1 AMDHLIADKDY
12 LFNLAGQVSHLDSMQ
27 DPFTDLDINCRSQLA
42 ILESCRHRNPQVKVV
57 FAGSRQQYGRP
68 RYLPVDEQH
77 PLRPVDVNGI
87 NKLAGEWYH
96 ILYNETYGVR
106 AVSLRLTNTYGPGQ
120 LVKHS
125 RQGFI
130 AWFLRQALEGG
141 EIELF
146 GDGTQL
152 RDLTFVED
160 VVDAFLLAASAER
173 ANGQAYNLAGETPI
187 SLADVARLMIEI
199 TGQGSVRTVPFPSDR
214 RRIDIGSYY
223 GSAAKIGAEL
233 GWRPR
238 TPLRGGLA
246 RTSCSYRDHLRHS
259 LGRCAGGCST
269 TSAPAIAGRRRA
281 SSPPSVASS
290 RVAATSSTARSSA
303 SSGNSPA
310 TWECRTWS
318 APARAPPRSS
328 WRCGRSTWG
337 RGTRWSCRRSRPRR
351 PPWPSSPSGR

>member
-1 AMDHLIADKDY
+1 MNVAERFAGSRVLVTGGLGFIGSNLARRLVGAGAEVTVMDAMIPDYGGNLFNVHDIRDRVTVNIADVRDRAAMDHLIAGKDY

-130 AWFLRQALEGG
+130 AWFLRRALEGG

-173 ANGQAYNLAGETPI
+173 ANGQVYNLAGETPI

-238 TPLRGGLA
+238 TPLREGLE
-246 RTSCSYRDHLRHS
+246 RTICYYRDHLRHY
-259 LGRCAGGCST
+259 L
-269 TSAPAIAGRRRA
+269 
-281 SSPPSVASS
+281 
-290 RVAATSSTARSSA
+290 
-303 SSGNSPA
+303 
-310 TWECRTWS
+310 
-318 APARAPPRSS
+318 
-328 WRCGRSTWG
+328 
-337 RGTRWSCRRSRPRR
+337 
-351 PPWPSSPSGR
+351 

>member
-1 AMDHLIADKDY
+1 MNVAERFAGSRVLVTGGLGFIGSNLARRLVGAAAEVTVMDAMIPDYGGNLFNVHDIRDRVTVNIADVRDRAAMDHLIADKDY

-77 PLRPVDVNGI
+77 PLRPIDVNGI

-130 AWFLRQALEGG
+130 AWFLRRALEGG

-173 ANGQAYNLAGETPI
+173 ANGQVYNLAGETPI
-187 SLADVARLMIEI
+187 SLVDIARLLIEI
-199 TGQGSVRTVPFPSDR
+199 TGQGSVRSMPFPPDR
-214 RRIDIGSYY
+214 QRIDIGSYY

-238 TPLRGGLA
+238 TPLREGLE
-246 RTSCSYRDHLRHS
+246 RTIRYYRDHLRHY
-259 LGRCAGGCST
+259 L
-269 TSAPAIAGRRRA
+269 
-281 SSPPSVASS
+281 
-290 RVAATSSTARSSA
+290 
-303 SSGNSPA
+303 
-310 TWECRTWS
+310 
-318 APARAPPRSS
+318 
-328 WRCGRSTWG
+328 
-337 RGTRWSCRRSRPRR
+337 
-351 PPWPSSPSGR
+351 

>member
-1 AMDHLIADKDY
+1 MNVAERFAGSRVLVTGGLGFIGSNLARRLVGAGAEVTVMDAMIPDYGGNLFNVHDIRDRVTVNIADVRDRAAMDHLIAGKDY

-130 AWFLRQALEGG
+130 AWFLRRALEGG
-141 EIELF
+141 EIEIF

-160 VVDAFLLAASAER
+160 VVEAFLLAASAER
-173 ANGQAYNLAGETPI
+173 ANGQVYNLAGETPI
-187 SLADVARLMIEI
+187 SLADIASLLVEI
-199 TGQGSVRTVPFPSDR
+199 TGRGSIRTVPFPADR
-214 RRIDIGSYY
+214 QRIDIGSYY

-238 TPLRGGLA
+238 TPLREGLE
-246 RTSCSYRDHLRHS
+246 RTIRYYRDHLRHY
-259 LGRCAGGCST
+259 L
-269 TSAPAIAGRRRA
+269 
-281 SSPPSVASS
+281 
-290 RVAATSSTARSSA
+290 
-303 SSGNSPA
+303 
-310 TWECRTWS
+310 
-318 APARAPPRSS
+318 
-328 WRCGRSTWG
+328 
-337 RGTRWSCRRSRPRR
+337 
-351 PPWPSSPSGR
+351 

>member
-1 AMDHLIADKDY
+1 MNVAERFAGSRVLVTGGLGFIGSNLARRLVGAGAEVTVMDAMIPDYGGNLFNVHDIRDRVTVNIADVRDRAAMDHLIAGKDY

-130 AWFLRQALEGG
+130 AWFLRRAVEGG

-173 ANGQAYNLAGETPI
+173 ANGQVYNLAGETPI

-238 TPLRGGLA
+238 TPLREGLE
-246 RTSCSYRDHLRHS
+246 RTICYYRDHLRHY
-259 LGRCAGGCST
+259 L
-269 TSAPAIAGRRRA
+269 
-281 SSPPSVASS
+281 
-290 RVAATSSTARSSA
+290 
-303 SSGNSPA
+303 
-310 TWECRTWS
+310 
-318 APARAPPRSS
+318 
-328 WRCGRSTWG
+328 
-337 RGTRWSCRRSRPRR
+337 
-351 PPWPSSPSGR
+351 

>member
-1 AMDHLIADKDY
+1 MNVAERFAGSRVLVTGGLGFIGSNLARRLVGAGAEVTVMDAMIPDYGGNLFNVHDIRDRVTVNIADVRDRAAMDHLIAGKDY

-106 AVSLRLTNTYGPGQ
+106 TVSLRLTNTYGPRQ

-130 AWFLRQALEGG
+130 AWFLRRALEGG
-141 EIELF
+141 EIEIF

-160 VVDAFLLAASAER
+160 VVEAFLLAASAER
-173 ANGQAYNLAGETPI
+173 ANGQVYNLAGETPI
-187 SLADVARLMIEI
+187 SLADIAGLLVEI
-199 TGQGSVRTVPFPSDR
+199 TGRGSIRTVPFPADR
-214 RRIDIGSYY
+214 QRIDIGSYY

-238 TPLRGGLA
+238 TPLREGLE
-246 RTSCSYRDHLRHS
+246 RTIRYYRDHLRHY
-259 LGRCAGGCST
+259 L
-269 TSAPAIAGRRRA
+269 
-281 SSPPSVASS
+281 
-290 RVAATSSTARSSA
+290 
-303 SSGNSPA
+303 
-310 TWECRTWS
+310 
-318 APARAPPRSS
+318 
-328 WRCGRSTWG
+328 
-337 RGTRWSCRRSRPRR
+337 
-351 PPWPSSPSGR
+351 

>member
-1 AMDHLIADKDY
+1 MNVAERFAGSRVLVTGGLGFIGSNLARRLVGAGAEVTVMDAMIPDYGGNLFNVHDIRDRVTVNIADVRDRAAMDHLIAGKDY

-106 AVSLRLTNTYGPGQ
+106 TVSLRLTNTYGPRQ

-130 AWFLRQALEGG
+130 AWFLRRALEGG
-141 EIELF
+141 EIEIF

-160 VVDAFLLAASAER
+160 VVEAFLLAASAER
-173 ANGQAYNLAGETPI
+173 ANGQVYNLAGETPI
-187 SLADVARLMIEI
+187 SLADIASLLVEI
-199 TGQGSVRTVPFPSDR
+199 TGRGSIRTVPFPADR
-214 RRIDIGSYY
+214 QRIDIGSYY

-238 TPLRGGLA
+238 TPLREGLE
-246 RTSCSYRDHLRHS
+246 RTIRYYRDHLRHY
-259 LGRCAGGCST
+259 L
-269 TSAPAIAGRRRA
+269 
-281 SSPPSVASS
+281 
-290 RVAATSSTARSSA
+290 
-303 SSGNSPA
+303 
-310 TWECRTWS
+310 
-318 APARAPPRSS
+318 
-328 WRCGRSTWG
+328 
-337 RGTRWSCRRSRPRR
+337 
-351 PPWPSSPSGR
+351 